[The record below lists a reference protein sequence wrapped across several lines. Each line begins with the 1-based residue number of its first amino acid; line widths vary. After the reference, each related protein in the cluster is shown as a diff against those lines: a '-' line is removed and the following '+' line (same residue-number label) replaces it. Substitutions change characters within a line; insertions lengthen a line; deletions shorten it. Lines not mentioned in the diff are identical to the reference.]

1 MAIYHFSAKVIGRGA
16 GSSAVASAAYRSASR
31 LHDERLG
38 RHHDFSNKTGVIHSE
53 VMLPEGAPECLHD
66 RETLWN
72 EVEATERRKDAQL
85 AREVEFSIPREM
97 TKEQGVALAREFVAR
112 EFVARGMVADLN
124 VHWDMGADGNAK
136 PHAHVMLSMR
146 EIGPDGFGA
155 KVRDWNATALL
166 QSWRENWAT
175 HVNDRLQSLGI
186 EARIDHRSYDAQGID
201 LEPQQKI
208 GAAGAR
214 RLERGEDA
222 ERADEHRAIAKS
234 NGAAILAKP
243 EIGLDALTRNQA
255 TFTLRDLA
263 MFAHRHSDG
272 KEQFDRVLAAMRSSD
287 AVLALGRDGHGAER
301 FTTVSMLSAE
311 EALTRNAAALAGT
324 QHCVGRAEVE
334 SAVRAA
340 AARDMVLGREQRGA
354 LEHVTSRP
362 GLSLVVGYAGA
373 GKSAMLGVA
382 REAWESA
389 GYTVRGAALSGI
401 AAENLEGGSGIASRT
416 IASLE
421 HAWARDRDRLTSR
434 DVLVVDEAGMI
445 GSRQLGRVLAE
456 AAGAGAK
463 VVMVGDVQQL
473 QSIEAGAAFRLLA
486 ERHGA
491 AEIGEVRRQT
501 AQWMRD
507 ATRQFATGRT
517 GEALAAYSQSGMVH
531 AVDTREGARAALIER
546 WDAERRASPAASRII
561 LTHTNKEVE
570 MLNQAARQKLAEHSE
585 LGRDVAVRTERGERQ
600 FADRDRILFLKNERE
615 LGVKNGTLGT
625 IEKAATDSLA
635 VRLDD
640 GRRIS
645 VDLKSYAHVDH
656 GYAATVHKTQ
666 GMTVDRTHVLATPGL
681 DAHATY
687 VAMSRHRHGTA
698 IHYGRDDFA
707 DEAQLRRTLA
717 RERPKDMAL
726 DYEPRTSSASLA
738 QARPSAGMSTGDRP
752 PAREEARGFAAV
764 VRRALGISQP
774 ERAAVAAA
782 ALGRDAEPVGQAG
795 AVGRD
800 QARRT
805 AEVGKAGES
814 SAVARPSGA
823 GVEPRPASASR
834 RSTEFVQTS
843 EATRDRAGPA
853 ANSDRARELRAMVAA
868 RVNAPKPTPE
878 SMREALAAAAKA
890 TPGLD
895 RDQDYGAGR

>member
-1 MAIYHFSAKVIGRGA
+1 MAIYHFSAKVIGRSA

-31 LHDERLG
+31 LHDERLD
-38 RHHDFSNKTGVIHSE
+38 RHHDFSNKTGVIRSE
-53 VMLPEGAPECLHD
+53 VMLPEGAPEQLRD
-66 RETLWN
+66 RRTLWN
-72 EVEATERRKDAQL
+72 EVEATEKRKDAQL

-97 TKEQGVALAREFVAR
+97 SREQGVALAREFVAK
-112 EFVARGMVADLN
+112 EFVARGMIADLN
-124 VHWDMGADGNAK
+124 VHWDIGPDGNAK
-136 PHAHVMLSMR
+136 PHAHVMLTMR
-146 EIGPDGFGA
+146 EVGPDGFGA
-155 KVRDWNATALL
+155 KARDWNAPALL
-166 QSWRENWAT
+166 QSWRENWAS
-175 HVNDRLQSLGI
+175 HVNERLQSLGI
-186 EARIDHRSYDAQGID
+186 EARIDHRSYEAQGID
-201 LEPQQKI
+201 LDPQHKI

-234 NGAAILAKP
+234 NGAAILASP
-243 EIGLDALTRNQA
+243 EVGLDALTRNQA
-255 TFTLRDLA
+255 TFTLHDLA

-287 AVLALGRDGHGAER
+287 ALFALGRDGHGAER
-301 FTTVSMLSAE
+301 FTTTSMLSAE
-311 EALTRNAAALAGT
+311 EAMTRNAAALAGT
-324 QHCVGRAEVE
+324 AHHVGKHNVE
-334 SAVRAA
+334 HAIRSAV
-340 AARDMVLGREQRGA
+340 ARGLVLGGEQKQA
-354 LEHVTSRP
+354 LEHVTKRP

-382 REAWESA
+382 REAWEAA

-421 HAWARDRDRLTSR
+421 HSWARDRDRLTAH
-434 DVLVVDEAGMI
+434 DMLVIDEAGMI

-501 AQWMRD
+501 TPWMRD
-507 ATRQFATGRT
+507 ATRAFATGRT
-517 GEALAAYSQSGMVH
+517 GEALDTYSQAGMVH
-531 AVDTREGARAALIER
+531 AANTRDAARSALIEG
-546 WDAERRASPAASRII
+546 WDAERRAAPTASRII

-570 MLNQAARQKLAEHSE
+570 MLNHAARQKLAEQGE
-585 LGRDVAVRTERGERQ
+585 LGRDVAVQTERGERQ

-640 GRRIS
+640 GRRVS

-687 VAMSRHRHGTA
+687 VAMSRHRDGTA
-698 IHYGRDDFA
+698 VHYGRDDFA
-707 DEAQLRRTLA
+707 DKGQLRRTLA

-726 DYEPRTSSASLA
+726 DYEPRNSASPPSNRRLTA
-738 QARPSAGMSTGDRP
+738 SVARGSGDASVGP
-752 PAREEARGFAAV
+752 EPAHGFAAV
-764 VRRALGISQP
+764 VRRALGLSAPDRAVAVPDREAGAVHRGTAQG
-774 ERAAVAAA
+774 ERAAE
-782 ALGRDAEPVGQAG
+782 LSG
-795 AVGRD
+795 
-800 QARRT
+800 
-805 AEVGKAGES
+805 
-814 SAVARPSGA
+814 GA
-823 GVEPRPASASR
+823 GKVSVPPAASR
-834 RSTEFVQTS
+834 GAADGSQKAETTRAATGSAATS
-843 EATRDRAGPA
+843 ERA
-853 ANSDRARELRAMVAA
+853 NDLRAMVAA
-868 RVNAPKPTPE
+868 RVNAPRPTPA

-895 RDQDYGAGR
+895 RDHDYGAER